1 MITVR
6 QVKHTDTKHYRR
18 VLRTLLTGGYY
29 ERSGSLQYRLAQT
42 LDDGG
47 WATPSVW
54 DIFVAYVDGRV
65 AGYCVYIPKN
75 NGVEF
80 YVTPRYRRQG
90 VATKLVSAVRKTTGL
105 SVLCAQHGFDGSDKF
120 FAHAL
125 IYVENHDSVYNQMSK
140 WAGPHYN
147 ALPADQF
154 IKLYKRAIRTV
165 KLRLHHALRKQ
176 NATATS

>member
-6 QVKHTDTKHYRR
+6 QVKHTATEHYRR

-29 ERSGSLQYRLAQT
+29 ERSGSLQHRLAHT
-42 LDDGG
+42 LEGGG
-47 WATPSVW
+47 WAAPNVW

-65 AGYCVYIPKN
+65 AGYCVHIPKN

-105 SVLCAQHGFDGSDKF
+105 SVLCAQHGFDGSAEF
-120 FAHAL
+120 FKSCL
-125 IYVENHDSVYNQMSK
+125 IFVENHEDVYELMRK
-140 WAGPHYN
+140 LGGDDYN
-147 ALPADQF
+147 SLPADKF
-154 IKLYKRAIRTV
+154 IPLYKKANRML
-165 KLRLHHALRKQ
+165 KNQLHHALRKQ